1 MYTAVLPDFSIL
13 DLVFIGVF
21 MFSWIIQMI
30 YYWAVFS
37 RLAFFKPKADEG
49 QELPPVSVVICAR
62 NEYYNLVDNLPE
74 IFAQDY
80 PNFEVVVVNHAS
92 DDETGGFL
100 KEMQLQHKNLKVVNI
115 ERDLNFFKGK
125 KFPLSMGIKSA
136 ANEILLLTD
145 ADCHPAGKNWI
156 SSMVK
161 RYYPETEI
169 VLGYGPYEKKFGL
182 LNLLIRFDT
191 FMVAMQY
198 FSFALSGMPYMGVGR
213 NLSYKRSMFFRNK
226 GFTSHYKIPS
236 GDDDLFINKVANRKN
251 TRINIEEESYQ
262 FSRPK
267 KTFSQWLD
275 QKQRHLSTGKHY
287 KFKFKFLLG
296 LFSLSQI
303 LLYASFIILLG
314 FQIYPW
320 VVLGLFAA
328 RFITVAVIHKYAISR
343 LHEGQLFLF
352 SLIGE
357 VFYILFM
364 FLVSVSGMF
373 RKEIKW
379 R

>member
-1 MYTAVLPDFSIL
+1 MLPDFSIL
-13 DLVFIGVF
+13 DLTFIGIF
-21 MFSWIIQMI
+21 LLSWIVQMI
-30 YYWAVFS
+30 YYWGVFS
-37 RLAFFKPKADEG
+37 RLAFFKPKPGEEK
-49 QELPPVSVVICAR
+49 ELPPVSVVICAR
-62 NEYYNLVDNLPE
+62 NEYHNLVNNLPE

-80 PNFEVVVVNHAS
+80 PNFEVVIVNHAS
-92 DDETGGFL
+92 DDETSGYL
-100 KEMQLQHKNLKVVNI
+100 KEIQIQHKNLKVVNI

-136 ANEILLLTD
+136 SNEILLLTD
-145 ADCHPAGKNWI
+145 ADCQPAGKNWI
-156 SSMVK
+156 TSMVQQ
-161 RYYPETEI
+161 YYPETEI
-169 VLGYGPYEKKFGL
+169 VLGYGPYEKKSGL
-182 LNLLIRFDT
+182 LNLFIRFDT
-191 FMVAMQY
+191 FMVALQY
-198 FSFALSGMPYMGVGR
+198 LSFALSGKPYMGVGR
-213 NLSYKRSMFFRNK
+213 NLSYKRSMFFKNK

-251 TRINIEEESYQ
+251 TRINIEPESYQ

-303 LLYASFIILLG
+303 LLFASFTVLLV

-320 VVLGLFAA
+320 VVLGMFAA
-328 RFITVAVIHKYAISR
+328 RFISVAVIHKYAISR

-352 SLIGE
+352 SLLAE

-364 FLVSVSGMF
+364 FLVSVAGMF

>member
-1 MYTAVLPDFSIL
+1 MYSILLSEFSIPEL
-13 DLVFIGVF
+13 IFAAIFLV
-21 MFSWIIQMI
+21 SWIVQMI
-30 YYWAVFS
+30 YYWAIFS
-37 RLAFFKPKADEG
+37 RLAFFKPKTEET

-62 NEYYNLVDNLPE
+62 NEYYNLSDNLPE
-74 IFAQDY
+74 IFAQNY
-80 PNFEVVVVNHAS
+80 PSFEVVVVNHAS
-92 DDETGGFL
+92 DDETGGYL
-100 KEMQLQHKNLKVVNI
+100 KELQLQYKNLKVVHI

-136 ANEILLLTD
+136 ANEFLLLTD
-145 ADCHPAGKNWI
+145 ADCRPAGKNWI
-156 SSMVK
+156 ASMVQ
-161 RYYPETEI
+161 RYNADTEV
-169 VLGYGPYEKKFGL
+169 VLGYGPYEKKGGL

-251 TRINIEEESYQ
+251 TRICIDEESFQY
-262 FSRPK
+262 SRPK

-275 QKQRHLSTGKHY
+275 QKHRHLSTGKHY

-303 LLYASFIILLG
+303 LLYASFVVLLV
-314 FQIYPW
+314 FQTYTW

-328 RFITVAVIHKYAISR
+328 RFISVSVIHKFAISR
-343 LHEGQLFLF
+343 LREGQLFLF
-352 SLIGE
+352 SLVGE

-364 FLVSVSGMF
+364 FLLSVTGMF

>member
-1 MYTAVLPDFSIL
+1 
-13 DLVFIGVF
+13 
-21 MFSWIIQMI
+21 
-30 YYWAVFS
+30 
-37 RLAFFKPKADEG
+37 
-49 QELPPVSVVICAR
+49 
-62 NEYYNLVDNLPE
+62 
-74 IFAQDY
+74 
-80 PNFEVVVVNHAS
+80 VVVVNHAS
-92 DDETGGFL
+92 DDETSGYL
-100 KEMQLQHKNLKVVNI
+100 KEIQIQHKNLKVVNI

-136 ANEILLLTD
+136 SNEILLLTD

-156 SSMVK
+156 SSIVEK
-161 RYYPETEI
+161 YTPETEI
-169 VLGYGPYEKKFGL
+169 VLGYGPYEKNSGL
-182 LNLLIRFDT
+182 LNLFIRFDT
-191 FMVAMQY
+191 FMVALQY

-213 NLSYKRSMFFRNK
+213 NLSYKRSMFFKNK

-236 GDDDLFINKVANRKN
+236 GDDDLFINKVANGKN
-251 TRINIEEESYQ
+251 THINIEPESYQ
-262 FSRPK
+262 FSKPK

-275 QKQRHLSTGKHY
+275 QKHRHLSTGKHY
-287 KFKFKFLLG
+287 KFKFKLLLG

-303 LLYASFIILLG
+303 LLFASFIVLLV

-328 RFITVAVIHKYAISR
+328 RFISVAVIHKYAITR

-357 VFYILFM
+357 IFYILFM
-364 FLVSVSGMF
+364 SLVSISGMF